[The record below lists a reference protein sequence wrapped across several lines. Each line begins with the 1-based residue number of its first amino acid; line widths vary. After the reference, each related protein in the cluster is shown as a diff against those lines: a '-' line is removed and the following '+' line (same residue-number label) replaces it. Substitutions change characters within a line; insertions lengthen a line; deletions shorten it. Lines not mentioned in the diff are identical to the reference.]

1 MVTEMFVLGIAAV
14 AYSGYKIYKFAHS
27 KRKKGRPELKNRDV
41 KITKRKRIKKSG
53 KNDQE
58 RNQDD
63 NQDHIIQVKRGIEN
77 TEKAGYKMRK
87 LWTHKNWDM
96 YFKESRR
103 EGIRLRFEKD
113 VCSEIREECIQF
125 VQWLRKEYQFPM

>member
-1 MVTEMFVLGIAAV
+1 MRRFPSIK
-14 AYSGYKIYKFAHS
+14 S
-27 KRKKGRPELKNRDV
+27 
-41 KITKRKRIKKSG
+41 IKKSG